1 MLHHTGT
8 VPIETERLLL
18 RRFTL
23 DDDKAMY
30 ANWANDDE
38 VTRYLYWPTHA
49 GVDVSRKVLE
59 DWVASYEKHD
69 YYQWAIVPKASADE
83 SSGGTRSVTD
93 SRVLELPQGGSSA
106 LAWTLGAPIGS
117 IAAVAVRDRDENCE
131 IGYCIGRA
139 WWGKGIMTEA
149 LRAVMDHFFAMG
161 MERVAAMHIAENPA
175 SGKVMVKCGMKLE
188 GVMRRAHKNKW
199 GGFSDLTVYGA
210 VREER

>member
-8 VPIETERLLL
+8 VLIETERLLL

-23 DDDKAMY
+23 ADDKAMY
-30 ANWANDDE
+30 TNWANDDE
-38 VTRYLYWPTHA
+38 VTKYLYWPTHA
-49 GVDVSRKVLE
+49 GLDVSRKVLE

-69 YYQWAIVPKASADE
+69 YYQWAIVPK
-83 SSGGTRSVTD
+83 
-93 SRVLELPQGGSSA
+93 ELGE
-106 LAWTLGAPIGS
+106 PIGS

-149 LRAVMDHFFAMG
+149 LRAVMNLFFAMG
-161 MERVAAMHIAENPA
+161 MERVAAMHMAENPA
-175 SGKVMVKCGMKLE
+175 SGKVMVKCGMKPE
-188 GVMRRAHKNKW
+188 GVLRRAHKNKW